1 MKIKLLSIIA
11 SFLITL
17 AMTSCLD
24 NEEKMEYSNDATIRS
39 FSINDIKT
47 IIISEND
54 TTDFTVKGKNYPFSI
69 SQLPS
74 EGKIYNTDSLP
85 YRTDIKK
92 VSVRITNSS
101 GYITY
106 KKNDKDTIWT
116 SADSLD
122 FTNPIVF
129 TVHAQ
134 DGYARKS
141 YQVKINVHQV
151 NPDSLVWNKIES
163 NFPGTSISGKQKAV
177 LLNGTIYVFA
187 DNTAQVSVT
196 YTKSGEAHWSNL
208 EQINIPTKADYS
220 SVITFNNKLYITAG
234 GEVYSS
240 DNGTE
245 WVKENAN
252 ASVFVCSF
260 TKKLIGINNN
270 SFVEAKIINGV
281 VTWENTEKSLPD
293 NFPKKLYSSV
303 TYPLTT
309 NESIEK
315 AVMISEDTNPS
326 DSSTVVWSTFSDKTD
341 WIDFTTASQY
351 DCPKLENISLIR
363 YDNRLFVFGGKGTDN
378 GKEVKAFQSFYA
390 SDDNG
395 TTWKIITENIL
406 FPNEF
411 IGKDD
416 SFSYIVDNDNYIWIM
431 WSRSNIIWK
440 GKINHLRN

>member
-17 AMTSCLD
+17 AITSCLD
-24 NEEKMEYSNDATIRS
+24 NEENVEYSNDATIRS

-47 IIISEND
+47 IIINGND
-54 TTDFTVKGKNYPFSI
+54 TTSFTVKGKDYPFSI
-69 SQLPS
+69 NQLPT

-92 VSVRITNSS
+92 VSVKITNSS

-106 KKNDKDTIWT
+106 KKNNKDTVWT

-122 FTNPIVF
+122 FTNPIIF

-134 DGYARKS
+134 DGFAKKNYE
-141 YQVKINVHQV
+141 VKINVHQI
-151 NPDSLVWNKIES
+151 NSDSLIWNRIES

-187 DNTAQVSVT
+187 DNAAQVSVT
-196 YTKSGEAHWSNL
+196 YTKSGETHWSNL

-220 SVITFNNKLYITAG
+220 SVIAFNSKLYITAG

-245 WVKENAN
+245 WIKENAN
-252 ASVFVCSF
+252 ATAFICSF
-260 TKKLIGINNN
+260 TKKLTGINNN

-281 VTWENTEKSLPD
+281 VTWENAEESLPD
-293 NFPKKLYSSV
+293 NFPKKFYSSV
-303 TYPLTT
+303 TYPLAT
-309 NESIEK
+309 NEAIEK

-363 YDNRLFVFGGKGTDN
+363 YDSRLFVFGGKGTDN
-378 GKEVKAFQSFYA
+378 GKEIKAFQSFYA

-395 TTWKIITENIL
+395 TTWKTITNNMS
-406 FPNEF
+406 FPDEF
-411 IGKDD
+411 IGRDD

-431 WSRSNIIWK
+431 WSGSNITWK